1 MNLIRGQDV
10 LYHCIPYVNFDN
22 IFLMIFIA
30 RWVYLSLSKFHLRSS
45 ILSYAKTLFHRHN
58 KLKKGTQLRIKC
70 NRKRKIQWNLDTTN
84 LFVRVSLAPET
95 PFQTPASQARGSVC
109 NGTHSVVFCFKNSTT
124 RDNLPSKT
132 NSGSHIV

>member
-10 LYHCIPYVNFDN
+10 RYHCIPYVNFDN

-58 KLKKGTQLRIKC
+58 KLKKRTQLRIKC

-95 PFQTPASQARGSVC
+95 PFPKTPFPFPA
-109 NGTHSVVFCFKNSTT
+109 FK
-124 RDNLPSKT
+124 RLPRRLLRPRYNERFSLPQ
-132 NSGSHIV
+132 